1 MRGHYYLTENGN
13 FSNVIKEKET
23 KMKKILIVTIV
34 LLAATGMFAQD
45 ITGKWNGLLEA
56 GGQKLRIV
64 FNITA
69 TEEGL
74 QATMDSPDQGA
85 FGLEVSSVNFE
96 DGQLELVSDF
106 PAIEYAAELKDG
118 VFDGVFKQAGYEF
131 PLVLQRKELAAPVYN
146 RPQEPKEPYPYRVEE
161 VVFANPDA
169 GIELAGTLTL
179 PEGDRFYPAVVLIS
193 GSGPQ
198 NRDEELLGHKPFL
211 VIADHLTR
219 NGIAVLRY
227 DDRGVGGSGGD
238 HSTATSVDFASDAAS
253 AVEFLK
259 ERPDIGP
266 IGLIGHSEC
275 GLIAPMVAVGSGDVS
290 FIVLLAGPGLRGDQ
304 ILMMQEELIMR
315 GHGTSEEDLELS
327 RDLNRRIYDLILES
341 EDIESIK
348 PELTSLLKESLDSGA
363 TQIPEGTNKE
373 KLLTLTLDTLTNDWM
388 VFFIKHDPVP
398 VLEEIRIPVLALNGS
413 NDLQVPSK
421 ENLEAIAKALE
432 KAGNKDFTIIEYP
445 GLNHLFQESE
455 TGMPD
460 EYIKIEQTFSPEVL
474 DDMTNWILERTIK

>member
-1 MRGHYYLTENGN
+1 
-13 FSNVIKEKET
+13 
-23 KMKKILIVTIV
+23 MKKILIVTIV

-227 DDRGVGGSGGD
+227 DARLSF
-238 HSTATSVDFASDAAS
+238 SRNAQTSALS
-253 AVEFLK
+253 A
-259 ERPDIGP
+259 
-266 IGLIGHSEC
+266 
-275 GLIAPMVAVGSGDVS
+275 
-290 FIVLLAGPGLRGDQ
+290 
-304 ILMMQEELIMR
+304 
-315 GHGTSEEDLELS
+315 
-327 RDLNRRIYDLILES
+327 
-341 EDIESIK
+341 
-348 PELTSLLKESLDSGA
+348 
-363 TQIPEGTNKE
+363 
-373 KLLTLTLDTLTNDWM
+373 
-388 VFFIKHDPVP
+388 
-398 VLEEIRIPVLALNGS
+398 
-413 NDLQVPSK
+413 
-421 ENLEAIAKALE
+421 
-432 KAGNKDFTIIEYP
+432 
-445 GLNHLFQESE
+445 
-455 TGMPD
+455 
-460 EYIKIEQTFSPEVL
+460 
-474 DDMTNWILERTIK
+474 

>member
-1 MRGHYYLTENGN
+1 
-13 FSNVIKEKET
+13 
-23 KMKKILIVTIV
+23 MKRIYIVMIV
-34 LLAATGMFAQD
+34 LLAAAGMFAQD
-45 ITGKWNGLLEA
+45 ITGQWNGLLDA

-64 FNITA
+64 FNITD

-74 QATMDSPDQGA
+74 EATMDSPDQSA
-85 FGLEVSSVNFE
+85 FGLEVRSVNFE

-106 PAIEYAAELKDG
+106 PAIEYVAELKDG
-118 VFDGVFKQAGYEF
+118 VLDGVFKQGGYEF
-131 PLVLQRKELAAPVYN
+131 PLDLQREELAAPVYN
-146 RPQEPKEPYPYRVEE
+146 RPQEPKEPFPYRVEE
-161 VVFANPDA
+161 DVFANPQA
-169 GIELAGTLTL
+169 GIKLAGTLTL
-179 PEGDRFYPAVVLIS
+179 PEGDGTFPAVVMIS
-193 GSGPQ
+193 GSGAQ
-198 NRDEELLGHKPFL
+198 NRGHKPFL

-227 DDRGVGGSGGD
+227 DDRGVGGSGGN
-238 HSTATSVDFASDAAS
+238 HSTATSVDFDSDAAS
-253 AVEFLK
+253 AVSFLK
-259 ERPDIGP
+259 ERKDIGP
-266 IGLIGHSEC
+266 IGLIGHSEG
-275 GLIAPMVAVGSGDVS
+275 GLIAPMVAVESNDVE
-290 FIVLLAGPGLRGDQ
+290 FIVLLAGPGLRGDE
-304 ILMMQEELIMR
+304 ILIMQEELIMR

-363 TQIPEGTNKE
+363 TQIPEGTDKE